1 MEEKVHEY
9 TKVVNG
15 KCQDCGKRVSILCNE
30 GCQIVAVRCP
40 KCFQTFL
47 ISTIEVE
54 QLRSYLKKNGWEES
68 SCERKEVIRVQ
79 SPKGYIA
86 MIPAR
91 KDLIDFVEY
100 TEHVLTSIAIY
111 EDKTFDDVLSEVLKE
126 EQ

>member
-1 MEEKVHEY
+1 M
-9 TKVVNG
+9 
-15 KCQDCGKRVSILCNE
+15 
-30 GCQIVAVRCP
+30 RCP
-40 KCFQTFL
+40 DCFQAFL

-79 SPKGYIA
+79 SPKGYIT

-100 TEHVLTSIAIY
+100 TEHVLTSIAVY
-111 EDKTFDDVLSEVLKE
+111 EDKTFDEVLSEVLKGVIAE
-126 EQ
+126 DKGWK